1 MSKIYFSILKILKII
16 GFLIRKKKR
25 REQGRERGW
34 GERKEGRR
42 GKGEGGRKQ
51 ARNNLLGWQ
60 K

>member
-34 GERKEGRR
+34 EERKQGRR

-51 ARNNLLGWQ
+51 AKNNLLG
-60 K
+60 